1 MFCGVPN
8 ETTQPGPGLDWSNLQ
23 DTAIAERAVP
33 GIWAGLATIQAVL
46 LAGTYDKKHWFVIL
60 GFALVATG
68 ACLGRLFLVLRKEE
82 IYARNARLW
91 RSAFCFSLILFSS
104 AWGLLSA
111 YTCLVYGYFNWNSL
125 LLIFCTLAISAAGLV
140 YLTPK
145 LLFLN
150 LHLLPLIVPGI
161 LADIWIGGQAH
172 TLALITSIYVVCLLI
187 QGRDLHAGYLKSLE
201 DRRLLESAKRMA
213 ESANDVKSSF
223 LANISHELRTPMN
236 GIIGMTEL
244 VLETPLSSEQRDL
257 LNTAR
262 NSAFSLLQ
270 LLNDVLDFSKIEAR
284 QVELET
290 IPFDPRRLVSET
302 VAVLSIQARQKGLE
316 LTHEIAH
323 EVPQTVLGDPA
334 RLRQVLV
341 NLLSNGI
348 KFTPSGKVAVR
359 VSLET
364 TAAEGLCLHFA
375 VIDTG
380 IGIARDK
387 HEIIFRPFVQADV
400 SMTRKYGG
408 TGLGLSIC
416 TRLVELMHGAMW
428 LESEPNQGSTFHF
441 RAQVGLPVLPAD
453 AAPGAGA
460 RESAPVREHAS
471 AHD

>member
-1 MFCGVPN
+1 MPIFCGVPN
-8 ETTQPGPGLDWSNLQ
+8 DISQPAPVLDWSEQQ
-23 DTAIAERAVP
+23 DAAVAQRAIP
-33 GIWAGLATIQAVL
+33 GIWAGLATVQAVL
-46 LAGTYDKKHWFVIL
+46 LAGSYDKKHWLIIL
-60 GFALVATG
+60 AFALGATG

-82 IYARNARLW
+82 TYARNARLW
-91 RSAFCFSLILFSS
+91 RSAFCLSLVLFSS

-172 TLALITSIYVVCLLI
+172 TLALIKSIYVVCLLI
-187 QGRDLHAGYLKSLE
+187 QGRELHANYIKSLE

-213 ESANDVKSSF
+213 EAANDVKSSF

-244 VLETPLSSEQRDL
+244 VLDTPLSAEQRDL

-284 QVELET
+284 QVELEA

-302 VAVLSIQARQKGLE
+302 VTVMAIQARQKGLE
-316 LTHEIAH
+316 LMHEVAP

-341 NLLSNGI
+341 NLLGNAI

-359 VSLET
+359 VSVET
-364 TAAEGLCLHFA
+364 TPAEGLCLHFA

-380 IGIARDK
+380 IGIAKEK
-387 HEIIFRPFVQADV
+387 HEVIFRPFVQADV

-416 TRLVELMHGAMW
+416 TRLVELMHGNMW
-428 LESEPNQGSTFHF
+428 LESEPNRGSTFHF
-441 RAQVGLPVLPAD
+441 RAQVGLPAPQQD
-453 AAPGAGA
+453 AARDLALS
-460 RESAPVREHAS
+460 R
-471 AHD
+471 